1 MPSTVNGI
9 GTHYYGKKNLEVR
22 PGVCEFCRRDA
33 KLASYDTQLWFVVL
47 FIPLIPLGKKHILNY
62 CPHCTRH
69 RVLSLKEWEEIKQK
83 NISGAMEAMK
93 ANPQDPK
100 LAVKLHG
107 TLVAFGQTG
116 EAEKLGLL
124 LKERFANDAETQVYL
139 GSTMQY
145 LGKHAESIP
154 FYEQALRLNP
164 ELAEA
169 KVAIGLDFTRKGRLD
184 EAQKMLAFLEAPGMA
199 EYPGALFALAQGYQ
213 NANRHKEAA
222 ALFRLLSERFP
233 KLAQDK
239 NFRKAFKKSE
249 AFLGV
254 RESALPARERNW
266 GRLVGWSVAL
276 AIIGAI
282 VFGSNFYISQHRTLY
297 LVSGYDKPVTV
308 EIPGHE
314 KRTISNRGAWTMTLP
329 EGTYEATISG
339 AIQQKA
345 GFTIKSTFFARW
357 FDKPV
362 YVLNV
367 GGAAL
372 LVHECARYSESP
384 GTGEARYSFYY
395 GEPFVTLP
403 KVDYPFQSFPESI
416 QLPSHSQAVEKTR
429 IDVFRGPASMAFL
442 ALAGKGRYDEA
453 LPLAEWHLRLHPE
466 STEILPLYLA
476 FSLQAKREKR
486 ALAYLS
492 ESVKRRPVEIAWH
505 RMYQEARMSAH
516 ETPAV
521 IAEYDALLKDDPEN
535 SALLYLRGRLCPV
548 NKESVPL
555 YEKAIARDPKNE
567 YAHFALGSTLAGQGN
582 WADARPH
589 LAEAVR
595 LLPDE
600 AQFQEELF
608 KVRLA
613 LKEFGE
619 LEKETRS
626 SLAKDPLDH
635 QYNVQLGQVLIA
647 QDRNDEV
654 EKLIATYQKNDLAK
668 NKLPDEPALN
678 LLKARL
684 FYSAGKFSEL
694 EQLTLKRKSTA
705 AMTARFNALVE
716 LGRLP
721 EAVELLKVNDPEH
734 ASPFE
739 SLALSLAWKN
749 SGNEDQAAAF
759 RKRAIDVLAAGRPD
773 YLTAAEFLKRDQP
786 GSMEELMD
794 VSLPPEQK
802 ALFLVA
808 MAQRFPE
815 TGPELIKTARNLN
828 VTRDFPFH
836 LINRLCTPVLNA
848 SQSTK

>member
-9 GTHYYGKKNLEVR
+9 GTHYYGKKKLEVR

-33 KLASYDTQLWFVVL
+33 QLASYDTTLWFVVF
-47 FIPLIPLGKKHILNY
+47 FIPLIPVGKKHILNY

-83 NISGAMEAMK
+83 NISGAMEEMK

-116 EAEKLGLL
+116 DAEKLGLL

-169 KVAIGLDFTRKGRLD
+169 KVAIGLDFIRKGRLD
-184 EAQKMLAFLEAPGMA
+184 EAQKLLAFLEAPGMA

-222 ALFRLLSERFP
+222 GLFRLLSERFP
-233 KLAQDK
+233 KIAQDK
-239 NFRKAFKKSE
+239 SFRKAFKKSE
-249 AFLGV
+249 TFLGV

-266 GRLVGWSVAL
+266 GRLVGWGVAL
-276 AIIGAI
+276 GIIAAI
-282 VFGSNFYISQHRTLY
+282 VFGSNSYISKHRTLY

-314 KRTISNRGAWTMTLP
+314 KRTITSRGAWTMTLP
-329 EGTYEATISG
+329 EGAYEAAISG
-339 AIQQKA
+339 AVKQKA
-345 GFTIKSTFFARW
+345 SFTIKSTFFARW

-372 LVHECARYSESP
+372 LVHEYASYGQSP
-384 GTGEARYSFYY
+384 TAGGARYSFYY

-403 KVDYPFQSFPESI
+403 KVDYPFEPFPESI
-416 QLPSHSQAVEKTR
+416 QLPSHSQAVEKSR
-429 IDVFRGPASMAFL
+429 VDVFHGPASLAFI
-442 ALAGKGRYDEA
+442 ALAGKKRYDEA

-466 STEILPLYLA
+466 STDLLQLYYA
-476 FSLQAKREKR
+476 FSMEAKREKH
-486 ALAYLS
+486 ALAFLS

-505 RMYQEARMSAH
+505 RMYQEVRMSAH

-521 IAEYDALLKDDPEN
+521 IAEYDALLKEDPEN
-535 SALLYLRGRLCPV
+535 SALLYLRGRLCPTG
-548 NKESVPL
+548 KESIPF
-555 YEKAIARDPKNE
+555 YEKAIARDAKNQ
-567 YAHFALGSTLAGQGN
+567 YAHFALGSTRASRGN
-582 WADARPH
+582 WTEARQH

-595 LLPDE
+595 LMPE
-600 AQFQEELF
+600 EGQFQEELF
-608 KVRLA
+608 QVRLA

-619 LEKETRS
+619 LEKETRA
-626 SLAKDPLDH
+626 SLTKDPLDH
-635 QYNVQLGQVLIA
+635 QFNVQLGQVLIA
-647 QDRNDEV
+647 QDKNDEV
-654 EKLIATYQKNDLAK
+654 EKLITTYQKNDLAK
-668 NKLPDEPALN
+668 NKQPDEPALN
-678 LLKARL
+678 ILKARL
-684 FYSAGKFSEL
+684 YYSAGEFSEL
-694 EQLTLKRKSTA
+694 EQLTLKRKSRT

-721 EAVELLKVNDPEH
+721 EAVELFKLNGPEH
-734 ASPFE
+734 ENPFQ
-739 SLALSLAWKN
+739 SLALSVAWKN
-749 SGNEDQAAAF
+749 SGNEEQAAAY
-759 RKRAIDVLAAGRPD
+759 RKQAIEGLAAGRPD
-773 YLTAAEFLKRDQP
+773 LVAAAEFLKRSQP
-786 GSMEELMD
+786 GSLEELME

-802 ALFLVA
+802 TLFLIA

-815 TGPELIKTARNLN
+815 AGPELMKTARTLN
-828 VTRDFPFH
+828 VVRDFPFH
-836 LINRLCTPVLNA
+836 LINRVCTPGVNA